1 MSHRNSLSVLTL
13 VLALA
18 AAPAFAQEQHHPA
31 GSPPAAATAPQGMQG
46 MGQGAQA
53 GGMAGQGGMPGMG
66 MGMMGMGRDGGMQ
79 QGMPMMGMRE
89 GGMQQQGMPMGMM
102 CSMMRQGSMG
112 STPMGSTSMG
122 GMPMMAD
129 HTEGR
134 IAFLK
139 TELKIT
145 DAQLPLW
152 NAVADAIRANAK
164 GGMGMMDNMGQGSLI
179 ERLAAREKAL
189 ATQAEAL
196 QKFKSAVD
204 PLYAGLSD
212 EQKKTADELLMGP
225 IGMM

>member
-18 AAPAFAQEQHHPA
+18 AAPVFAEEQHHSA
-31 GSPPAAATAPQGMQG
+31 GSPPAAATAPQGMPG

-53 GGMAGQGGMPGMG
+53 GGMAGQGGM
-66 MGMMGMGRDGGMQ
+66 Q
-79 QGMPMMGMRE
+79 NMPMMGMRE
-89 GGMQQQGMPMGMM
+89 RGMQQPDMPMM
-102 CSMMRQGSMG
+102 CGMMRQGGMG
-112 STPMGSTSMG
+112 SMPMG

-129 HTEGR
+129 RTEGR

-164 GGMGMMDNMGQGSLI
+164 GGMGMMDSMGQGSLT
-179 ERLAAREKAL
+179 ERLAAREKNLTA
-189 ATQAEAL
+189 QAEAL
-196 QKFKSAVD
+196 RKFKNAVD
-204 PLYAGLSD
+204 PLYTGLSD
-212 EQKKTADELLMGP
+212 EQKKTADELLMSP
-225 IGMM
+225 MGMM

>member
-1 MSHRNSLSVLTL
+1 
-13 VLALA
+13 
-18 AAPAFAQEQHHPA
+18 
-31 GSPPAAATAPQGMQG
+31 
-46 MGQGAQA
+46 
-53 GGMAGQGGMPGMG
+53 
-66 MGMMGMGRDGGMQ
+66 MQ

-102 CSMMRQGSMG
+102 CGMMRQGGMG
-112 STPMGSTSMG
+112 SMPMG

-164 GGMGMMDNMGQGSLI
+164 SGMGMMDNMGQGSLT
-179 ERLAAREKAL
+179 ERLAAREKTLTA
-189 ATQAEAL
+189 QAEAL
-196 QKFKSAVD
+196 RKFKNAVD
-204 PLYAGLSD
+204 PLYAALSD
-212 EQKKTADELLMGP
+212 EQKKTADELLMSP
-225 IGMM
+225 MGMM